1 MIAHLL
7 STTGTWSAMWGVG
20 MCCFNSLNY
29 YHVAKSVFR
38 LGGFFSA
45 NRRFFGT
52 RANNFWQHGNHS
64 CKKIQQICGNM
75 IFGKL

>member
-38 LGGFFSA
+38 LGGFF
-45 NRRFFGT
+45 
-52 RANNFWQHGNHS
+52 
-64 CKKIQQICGNM
+64 QQIGDFLEQGQIIFGNM
-75 IFGKL
+75 VTIAVKKFNKFVEI